1 MASIGAQLA
10 VVGKGDGGMEAAFRA
25 GAERHPGSVAL
36 FTGHDEGRAHR
47 LIAASDALLVPSR
60 SEPCGLT
67 QMYAMRYGT
76 LPLARRVGGLADT
89 VVDAPPE
96 AVEAGAATG
105 FLFFDPTSWALGEA
119 ITRAVYLYRGAPDV
133 WRRVQLNAMA
143 QRFTWARSAQRYVDL
158 YRDLA
163 W

>member
-1 MASIGAQLA
+1 
-10 VVGKGDGGMEAAFRA
+10 MESAFRA

-47 LIAASDALLVPSR
+47 LIAASDVLLVPSR

-67 QMYAMRYGT
+67 QLYAMRYGT

-89 VVDAPPE
+89 IVDASPE
-96 AVEAGAATG
+96 AMEAGTATG
-105 FLFFDPTSWALGEA
+105 FLFFDPTSWVLGEA
-119 ITRAVYLYRGAPDV
+119 ITRAVSLYRGAPDA
-133 WRRVQLNAMA
+133 WRKMQLGAMG
-143 QRFTWARSAQRYVDL
+143 QHFTWARSAKHYVDL